1 MNRVS
6 DNFKILK
13 SLRIQSSDWNFFD
26 LRIDIPPL
34 SFGSDASNPHTQ
46 YSNAI
51 ATFRASGTI
60 GIGACF
66 TLGEGNQYVC
76 AAAEYIVNSLDGFL
90 LADLLDSRWGLSDV
104 LSNPLQLRW
113 LSPNAGLVQMAAGL
127 IMNTILDLAAKKSGM
142 PAWKFLAYMES
153 EELVKLV
160 SIRHLRDDK
169 KIMSVLGSSTDFV
182 SQLDERVRALEENGV
197 PAYFTTWIGS
207 DASTIV
213 KEIIEVNSR
222 SGIETFKMKIGSD
235 QENEVIKIHQVIE
248 QVSQNFTFAADA
260 NQRLSYPAARE
271 WLHFLSNMG
280 FLWLEEPFA
289 PDNVLLFHDLSAE
302 RRSLDLSCQIATGE
316 NCPNLHTAQALMDA
330 GINRFQADACRMV
343 GVPDAVFS
351 GVLSMYY
358 GIDFTPHAGG
368 AGLDELAPHL
378 QFFHLARVD
387 RQKDIA
393 TSLTETI
400 GFASKFYASPSI
412 TQHGRILA
420 PKEPGLLV
428 GYEGTV
434 AEKLIP
440 YRDGVT
446 WLKL

>member
-6 DNFKILK
+6 ENFKILK

-26 LRIDIPPL
+26 LRVDIPPL
-34 SFGSDASNPHTQ
+34 SLGSDASNPHTQ

-51 ATFRASGTI
+51 ATFHTSGTI
-60 GIGACF
+60 GVGACF

-76 AAAEYIVNSLDGFL
+76 AAAEYIVKNLDGFS
-90 LADLLDSRWGLSDV
+90 LADLLESKWGLSDV

-127 IMNTILDLAAKKSGM
+127 IMNTILDLASKKSGM
-142 PAWKFLAYMES
+142 PAWKFLVHMES

-160 SIRHLRDDK
+160 TIRHLCDEK
-169 KIMSVLGSSTDFV
+169 KIMSVLGSSKDIA
-182 SQLDERVRALEENGV
+182 SQLDERVWELEENGV

-213 KEIIEVNSR
+213 NEITEVNSR
-222 SGIETFKMKIGSD
+222 SGIDIFKMKIGSN
-235 QENEVIKIHQVIE
+235 QEDELVKLREVVE
-248 QVSQNFTFAADA
+248 QVSPSFTFSADA
-260 NQRLSYPAARE
+260 NQRLSYNAARE
-271 WLHFLSNMG
+271 WLHDLSNMG

-289 PDNVLLFHDLSAE
+289 PDNFLLFRDLSEE
-302 RRSLDLSCQIATGE
+302 RRIHNWSCQIATGE
-316 NCPNLHTAQALMDA
+316 NCPNLHTAQALMVA
-330 GINRFQADACRMV
+330 GIGRFQADACRMV
-343 GVPDAVFS
+343 GLPDAVFS

-387 RQKDIA
+387 RSRDIA

-412 TQHGRILA
+412 TKHGRILA
-420 PKEPGLLV
+420 PKESGLLV
-428 GYEGTV
+428 GYEKSV